1 MISNNHSFLK
11 DKDYWVD
18 PEQFRP
24 ERFIDAKG
32 NFVNDERVALFG
44 FGKINTKL
52 FQIALHRN

>member
-44 FGKINTKL
+44 FGKILNYFK
-52 FQIALHRN
+52 